1 MIFTLLAAQF
11 GAAQEAIVV
20 YEGAESNH
28 FVEAHTGSSYS
39 WKVLVGF
46 SPDTEANP
54 NDYLF
59 TSDNGVYQ
67 IGVRWY
73 KSGLY
78 FLDVTETDQTGCTNR
93 KALVVSVISNN
104 RSIAFNSSSSSD
116 CYNYS
121 DNSFS
126 IPVRIL
132 DDGGIPLD
140 QAKFPVDVDFTVN
153 STLFSQQIFWQ
164 QQVLNVDSSWFAL
177 DLQQETSVSVQ
188 LLSAA
193 DKEGSSIPVASGGDV
208 HLRSIWAIPKLEF
221 SYADTLVKD
230 GSYGNYQLTLQD
242 GQAQNAVFNW
252 WVIPA
257 AGTSTDLETI
267 NGDVA
272 DILWDGGIGT
282 YNLYASVID
291 GNGCLGDTITQTIEV
306 QEKDPTT
313 IPVFAGPDTLIGSCQ
328 PYAFNQVFPSSN
340 EYSYSWNPVTNLD
353 DPRVPNP
360 VFTPGETT
368 TYVFT
373 VTTLNGSEIKDTVTI
388 NVAQIGADAGDD
400 FLIEQGET
408 AILDGSDSYGENL
421 LYNWTTNNGVIVSGE
436 NTVNPIVSSAGTY
449 YLDVLDAYGCSA
461 IDSVVVSAFVYA
473 PIANDDYD
481 TTSYQTAVTIPVLAN
496 DTDPEG
502 NLDPTSLSIVQYP
515 QNGSVYINY
524 DDYTISYTPEQGFI
538 GDDVFEYQICNLA
551 AKCDNAN
558 VYVFVTPVDF
568 IIPEAFTP
576 NNDGVND
583 YFEIKGIEYYEGN
596 SLTVINRWG
605 KKVYEAK
612 NYGISTT
619 PKFWDGK
626 WTTGGG
632 NEDLPTGTYFYVLDL
647 GNDEKPI
654 AGSVYID
661 R

>member
-28 FVEAHTGSSYS
+28 FVAAHTGSTYS

-46 SPDTEANP
+46 SPDTEADP

-59 TSDNGVYQ
+59 TSDDGVYQ
-67 IGVRWY
+67 IGVRWN

-78 FLDVTETDQTGCTNR
+78 FLDVTETDPAGCTNR
-93 KALVVSVISNN
+93 KTLAVSVISNN

-116 CYNYS
+116 CYNNS

-126 IPVRIL
+126 VPVRIL
-132 DDGGIPLD
+132 ADGGIPLD
-140 QAKFPVDVDFTVN
+140 QTQFPVDVDFTVN
-153 STLFSQQIFWQ
+153 STLFSQQIVWQ
-164 QQVLNVDSSWFAL
+164 QQVLNVDSSWFTL
-177 DLQQETSVSVQ
+177 DSQQETSVSLQ
-188 LLSAA
+188 LISAT

-208 HLRSIWAIPKLEF
+208 HLHTIWAIPQLKF
-221 SYADTLVKD
+221 TYADTIVKED
-230 GSYGNYQLTLQD
+230 SYGNYQLALQN
-242 GQAQNAVFNW
+242 GQTQNAVFNW
-252 WVIPA
+252 WVTPA
-257 AGTSTDLETI
+257 TGTSTDLESI
-267 NGDVA
+267 NDEVA

-282 YNLYASVID
+282 YNLFVSAVD
-291 GNGCLGDTITQTIEV
+291 GNGCLSDTIMQTIEV
-306 QEKDPTT
+306 EKNDTT
-313 IPVFAGPDTLIGSCQ
+313 PIYVYAGADTLIGSCQ
-328 PYAFNQVFPSSN
+328 PYTFNDVYPSS
-340 EYSYSWNPVTNLD
+340 ELYTYSWSPATNLD
-353 DPRVPNP
+353 DPTIPNP

-368 TYVFT
+368 SYELT
-373 VTTLNGSEIKDTVTI
+373 VTTLTGVSVKDTVTI
-388 NVAQIGADAGDD
+388 TVSQIGADAGED
-400 FLIEQGET
+400 FLIEPDAT
-408 AILDGSDSYGENL
+408 ALLDGSGSFGENL
-421 LYNWTTNNGVIVSGE
+421 NYLWTTNNGVIVSGE

-449 YLDVLDAYGCSA
+449 YLEVKDAFNCSA
-461 IDSVVVSAFVYA
+461 IDSVVLSNFVYA

-481 TTSYQTAVTIPVLAN
+481 TTSFETAVLIPVLAN

-515 QNGSVYINY
+515 LNGSVYINY
-524 DDYTISYTPEQGFI
+524 DEYTISYTPAQGFVGNDI
-538 GDDVFEYQICNLA
+538 FEYQVCNLA

-568 IIPEAFTP
+568 VIPEAFTP
-576 NNDGVND
+576 NSDGVND

-596 SLTVINRWG
+596 TLTVINRWG

-626 WTTGGG
+626 WTNGGG

-647 GNDEKPI
+647 GNNEKPI